1 MTTISKI
8 TVAFALILAGCK
20 GGKNDGTVSSPEK
33 RISVDE
39 VLLKDL
45 NGQSVNLEKYKGKT
59 IFLNFWATWCKPC
72 KEEMPSIERAQKMLL
87 DENIIFLMA
96 SSESVEDINEFK
108 TNHDYPF
115 SYTQIENSGELDI
128 LALPTTFIF
137 DASGALVFSEMGSR
151 QWDEDKNID
160 LIRQIINKND

>member
-8 TVAFALILAGCK
+8 TVALAWLLTGCN
-20 GGKNDGTVSSPEK
+20 GGKNDDPVSSPEK
-33 RISVDE
+33 GIAVNG

-45 NGQSVNLEKYKGKT
+45 DGQSVNLKKYKGRT

-96 SSESVEDINEFK
+96 SGESIEDITEFK
-108 TNHDYPF
+108 SNNDYPF

-128 LALPTTFIF
+128 LAMPTTFIF
-137 DASGALVFSEMGSR
+137 DASGKLVFSEMGSR
-151 QWDEDKNID
+151 QWDSKSNID
-160 LIRQIINKND
+160 LLKSIINQK